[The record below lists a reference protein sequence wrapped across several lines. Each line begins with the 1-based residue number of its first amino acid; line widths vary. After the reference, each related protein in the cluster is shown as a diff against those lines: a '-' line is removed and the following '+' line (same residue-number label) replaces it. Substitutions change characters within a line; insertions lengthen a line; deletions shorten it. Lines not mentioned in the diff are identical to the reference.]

1 MIRELLNLN
10 VLMLLLILFYNLKGR
25 EYADSSSI
33 FKDCKWDLVAAY
45 KVYVPFQLFAFF
57 FDKWFNAPQSFW
69 HKLSPAILSVIACI
83 ISIIFLSLFLS
94 LFVLIIKR
102 PFQIKWND
110 FGINR
115 KYFIYKA
122 MPILLFA
129 GLIAVAFIYTRG
141 INNTFFAR
149 ASIIAI
155 ISFIL
160 TMGLNSF
167 TEELLFRGVVW
178 GAFTKKMGIPI
189 AALASSACFGLWHYN
204 LPLIKICGI
213 ILILSLQSSPRLAA
227 WDECMPCRGGYKGE
241 RSVPLIHI
249 GRCVPM

>member
-1 MIRELLNLN
+1 
-10 VLMLLLILFYNLKGR
+10 MLLLILFYHLKDR
-25 EYADSSSI
+25 EYVDSSSI
-33 FKDCKWDLVAAY
+33 FKDFKWDLVAAY

-69 HKLSPAILSVIACI
+69 HKLSLAIVSVIACI
-83 ISIIFLSLFLS
+83 VSIIFLS

-102 PFQIKWND
+102 PFQIKWDN

-129 GLIAVAFIYTRG
+129 GLISIAYIYTRG

-149 ASIIAI
+149 SSTIGI

-160 TMGLNSF
+160 IMGLNSF

-178 GAFTKKMGIPI
+178 GAFTKKMGIPM

-213 ILILSLQSSPRLAA
+213 TLIGLFLSWSYFKSKTILVPWAIHFS
-227 WDECMPCRGGYKGE
+227 WDI
-241 RSVPLIHI
+241 VIPLIHKHL
-249 GRCVPM
+249 